1 MSAEEFLPAGRLSLS
16 KLRQAVQGCQG
27 CDLYRGAT
35 QAVYGEGRAK
45 AQVALIGET
54 PGDVEDVEGHPFVG
68 PAGRLLDRA
77 LHELGADRSQVYLTN
92 AVKHFRWRPAER
104 GKRRIH
110 QTPTRTHIVAC
121 RPWLVAELN
130 LVSPRVL
137 VALGSVVAQS
147 LLGPAFRVT
156 KSRGEVLPWPQSA
169 EHPEDFRAA
178 DAVLVPTV
186 HPSSVLRA
194 DDRDAAYIDFLKDL
208 AVAFKAA

>member
-1 MSAEEFLPAGRLSLS
+1 MSAEEFLPPGRASLS

-27 CDLYRGAT
+27 CDLYRDAT
-35 QAVYGEGRAK
+35 QAVFGEGRVK

-77 LHELGADRSQVYLTN
+77 LHELGADRAQVYLTN
-92 AVKHFRWRPAER
+92 AVKHFRWRPADR

-121 RPWLVAELN
+121 RPWLVTELN
-130 LVSPRVL
+130 
-137 VALGSVVAQS
+137 
-147 LLGPAFRVT
+147 
-156 KSRGEVLPWPQSA
+156 
-169 EHPEDFRAA
+169 
-178 DAVLVPTV
+178 LVPTV

-194 DDRDAAYIDFLKDL
+194 DDREAAYRDFLKDL